1 MVKKNKLTVS
11 IIVRGKNESNW
22 LKILLPQLKKQT
34 LSNFEIIFCD
44 NNSEDNTLEILKK
57 YKIKKILTFKDYL
70 PGKILNSAIKIA
82 SGEYICI
89 LSAHCIPVSK
99 HWLQQH
105 VDFIEGDVKYS
116 AVYGKQIP
124 LPGTSIQNLIDL
136 DIIFK
141 DQKIVYSK
149 DPYLNNANSIYRANI
164 LKNNLF
170 DPVITNI
177 EDREWANRIV
187 KKGYKVCYS
196 AKSEVYHLHGIH
208 QHNHETTRALNTY
221 NIMRNKYLT
230 KWKKCEFINK
240 KHLKFCLIINAR
252 REQDITK
259 LKKKTKIFLKKINT
273 NKDYINKKI
282 MITNFKELN
291 HKNLE
296 TVKSKDSLKEDLKF
310 IYKKFKKGCVDWNFI
325 IYVNISEKINFNNIE
340 KLIHDT
346 AYNSRES
353 STFGEKIKENFLIN
367 VSGQQT
373 FKSTNLDKVANKP
386 AITLIKL
393 SKGSV
398 VSVDYL
404 RQGLLVSNN
413 TYIKCQ

>member
-1 MVKKNKLTVS
+1 MLKNK
-11 IIVRGKNESNW
+11 R
-22 LKILLPQLKKQT
+22 KKKA
-34 LSNFEIIFCD
+34 
-44 NNSEDNTLEILKK
+44 KK
-57 YKIKKILTFKDYL
+57 KKI
-70 PGKILNSAIKIA
+70 
-82 SGEYICI
+82 
-89 LSAHCIPVSK
+89 
-99 HWLQQH
+99 
-105 VDFIEGDVKYS
+105 
-116 AVYGKQIP
+116 
-124 LPGTSIQNLIDL
+124 
-136 DIIFK
+136 
-141 DQKIVYSK
+141 
-149 DPYLNNANSIYRANI
+149 
-164 LKNNLF
+164 
-170 DPVITNI
+170 
-177 EDREWANRIV
+177 
-187 KKGYKVCYS
+187 
-196 AKSEVYHLHGIH
+196 
-208 QHNHETTRALNTY
+208 
-221 NIMRNKYLT
+221 
-230 KWKKCEFINK
+230 
-240 KHLKFCLIINAR
+240 
-252 REQDITK
+252 
-259 LKKKTKIFLKKINT
+259 KKKTKFFLKKINT